1 MVVTEGFFHQ
11 CSIHQKPLV
20 RQIGDC
26 TMADLQHQY
35 KKYIHKRTKHL
46 LLQFHPV
53 AAVFFVYCSIVL
65 TAVILLC
72 QIYL

>member
-1 MVVTEGFFHQ
+1 
-11 CSIHQKPLV
+11 
-20 RQIGDC
+20 
-26 TMADLQHQY
+26 MADLQHRY

-53 AAVFFVYCSIVL
+53 AAVFFVHCVIVF

-72 QIYL
+72 QIYLRAIVKILL